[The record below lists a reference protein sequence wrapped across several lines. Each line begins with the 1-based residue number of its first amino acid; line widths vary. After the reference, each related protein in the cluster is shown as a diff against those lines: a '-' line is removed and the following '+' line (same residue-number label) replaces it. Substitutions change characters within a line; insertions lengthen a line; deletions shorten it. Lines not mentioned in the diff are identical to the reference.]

1 MHQVDDAEVIQAAL
15 VGHLTTMQAVE
26 VGHRR
31 AARALSLS
39 AAAQQTTPPAGAVHD
54 LSPTERIMLSAAHRA
69 RCASYAQRA
78 AFLEELTRFP
88 VAGLKALSA
97 HDIKTL
103 HVPEHIGR
111 AAAPVAE
118 TPEAAESTPA
128 EQHATAE
135 QGPTADPANGH
146 TGQPERPTAADE
158 EQAQPDD
165 ADAPGPVPTA
175 PSPKPSARGR
185 SFFDV
190 IYGWGSSRR

>member
-26 VGHRR
+26 IGHRR

-39 AAAQQTTPPAGAVHD
+39 AAAQQTTPRAGAVHG

-88 VAGLKALSA
+88 MAGLKALSA

-118 TPEAAESTPA
+118 TPEVAESAPA
-128 EQHATAE
+128 ELHGTAATS
-135 QGPTADPANGH
+135 PTA
-146 TGQPERPTAADE
+146 QVERPP
-158 EQAQPDD
+158 QRMRSR
-165 ADAPGPVPTA
+165 
-175 PSPKPSARGR
+175 PSPTTRTLRARCPPPPR
-185 SFFDV
+185 PNLRHAAAA
-190 IYGWGSSRR
+190 SST

>member
-26 VGHRR
+26 IGHRR

-39 AAAQQTTPPAGAVHD
+39 PAAQQTTPRAGAAHG

-88 VAGLKALSA
+88 IAGLKALSA

-111 AAAPVAE
+111 AAAPVAA
-118 TPEAAESTPA
+118 TPEVAESAPA
-128 EQHATAE
+128 EPHGTAATS
-135 QGPTADPANGH
+135 PTA
-146 TGQPERPTAADE
+146 QVERPTAADE
-158 EQAQPDD
+158 KKSQRDD
-165 ADAPGPVPTA
+165 ADAPGTVPTA
-175 PSPKPSARGR
+175 PAPKPSTHGR